1 LIKDKCLN
9 TCMKTL
15 VIGDIHVCYTE
26 FIELSEAIPVHRFL
40 EPGIQLRE
48 KKTKGLRDARK

>member
-1 LIKDKCLN
+1 
-9 TCMKTL
+9 MKTL
-15 VIGDIHVCYTE
+15 VIGDIHGCYTE

>member
-1 LIKDKCLN
+1 
-9 TCMKTL
+9 MKTL
-15 VIGDIHVCYTE
+15 VIGDIHGCYTE

-48 KKTKGLRDARK
+48 KKTRGLLDTSK